1 MKLRTFRAR
10 QGGFTLIE
18 LLVVIAIIAILA
30 ALLLPALAKA
40 QGKAKATQCL
50 SNIRQVSLATVL
62 YAGDFQEYIVLL
74 YMNGVTPPGAWWPS
88 TDGIWWPDSLRP
100 YMRTTN
106 VIACASVRNGF
117 GIAMNHP
124 DIGGWR
130 ERPAK
135 FSSVKRPTDTVPYAD
150 TGKIANPT
158 EKNPDLWIETPDT
171 ANLYYRT
178 PANTG
183 YYTDD
188 PQRPVGRHNDRCNAG
203 FMDGHAAPI
212 RVSLLGLQY
221 YPGKALNGKPA
232 LGNPRW
238 ADSGNNIYDP
248 RWMWDLE

>member
-1 MKLRTFRAR
+1 MKPHAFRGR
-10 QGGFTLIE
+10 RGGFTLIE

-30 ALLLPALAKA
+30 SLLLPALAKA

-62 YAGDFQEYIVLL
+62 YAGDYQEYIVLL

-106 VIACASVRNGF
+106 VIACPSVHSGF

-130 ERPAK
+130 EKPAK
-135 FSSVKRPTDTVPYAD
+135 LSDIKHPVETVPYAD
-150 TGKIANPT
+150 AGLIANPT
-158 EKNPDLWIETPDT
+158 ERNPDLWIETENEQD
-171 ANLYYRT
+171 LYYRT

-183 YYTDD
+183 YYDSM
-188 PQRPVGRHNDRCNAG
+188 PQRPVNRHGQRCNAG
-203 FMDGHAAPI
+203 FADGHAAPI

-221 YPGKALNGKPA
+221 YPGKGPTGQAA
-232 LGNPRW
+232 WGNRRW
-238 ADSGNNIYDP
+238 ASNGNNVYDP